1 MTGVQTCALPISMWG
16 LPSHTVTCMLVRS
29 YRTFPPLPVYTG
41 GLSFYSTFPE
51 VTLAGR
57 YPAHCPVEPGLSS
70 YTKSIRDYL
79 SYSCL

>member
-1 MTGVQTCALPISMWG
+1 MWG

-57 YPAHCPVEPGLSS
+57 YPAHCPGSPDFPHIQKVYAIIFHTHVFS
-70 YTKSIRDYL
+70 Y
-79 SYSCL
+79 

>member
-1 MTGVQTCALPISMWG
+1 MWG
-16 LPSHTVTCMLVRS
+16 LPSRTVTCTLVRS

-70 YTKSIRDYL
+70 YTKKYTRLSFILMSLAIRL
-79 SYSCL
+79 

>member
-1 MTGVQTCALPISMWG
+1 MWG
-16 LPSHTVTCMLVRS
+16 LPSQPVTWLLVRS

-70 YTKSIRDYL
+70 NAAKALAIALDTHKSITQL
-79 SYSCL
+79 L

>member
-1 MTGVQTCALPISMWG
+1 MWG

-70 YTKSIRDYL
+70 DTQMVSAIIFHTHVF
-79 SYSCL
+79 SY